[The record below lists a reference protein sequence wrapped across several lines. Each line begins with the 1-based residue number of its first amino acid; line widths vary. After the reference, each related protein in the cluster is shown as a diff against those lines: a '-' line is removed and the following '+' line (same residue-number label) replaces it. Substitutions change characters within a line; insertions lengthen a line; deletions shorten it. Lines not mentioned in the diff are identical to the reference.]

1 MGAVAWIFS
10 ARHDAHPFGGM
21 FFVGIGWP
29 NHLNNTLSYSGYC
42 QEECGGQSKVHAHAA
57 NCSKTITHIQ
67 IWNFSLNIGYSV
79 VGFFSKVLVPYCG
92 ISGFI
97 DMAWGVCRRV
107 FVDTAYTVVMSKMIS
122 SESLNQELLKNC
134 VI

>member
-1 MGAVAWIFS
+1 
-10 ARHDAHPFGGM
+10 
-21 FFVGIGWP
+21 
-29 NHLNNTLSYSGYC
+29 
-42 QEECGGQSKVHAHAA
+42 
-57 NCSKTITHIQ
+57 
-67 IWNFSLNIGYSV
+67 V